1 MSRINGRLDRQMR
14 HMLEADAKDRS
25 QNSVL
30 ADKEDELRAHRL
42 KIEYMIRVLWE
53 CLMEMGVTREDVDR
67 KMQEIEERGWTINP
81 SGYYRMCPDCGKKVF
96 DYTSRVFE
104 ATCVYCGTV
113 VPMYPGDIDQVT

>member
-1 MSRINGRLDRQMR
+1 MR
-14 HMLEADAKDRS
+14 SMNRDVYHVVRRMNEADAKDRT
-25 QNSVL
+25 QNSIL
-30 ADKEDELRAHRL
+30 ADKEDELKTHRQ
-42 KIEYMIRVLWE
+42 KIVYMIRVLWE